1 MERIEGSSGRKMPI
15 FWAKQT
21 SCLSNL
27 DSISKFFTIFEFGV
41 GFRRQFDDKLSL
53 SSGLTAGN
61 EFLEYA
67 FWFFVGFSE
76 KLGFENREK
85 QI

>member
-1 MERIEGSSGRKMPI
+1 MPI

-53 SSGLTAGN
+53 TDHLTVGN
-61 EFLEYA
+61 EFLECD
-67 FWFFVGFSE
+67 FWFFAGFCE
-76 KLGFENREK
+76 KLGVEKREK
-85 QI
+85 